1 MTQQKKERQSN
12 FELLR
17 ILLMLTI
24 PVYHLM
30 LYNGV
35 FYMDYHKNVAPGLFL
50 SSGGAITADYAFIA
64 LTSYFLLETKDRP
77 IIRRFLTFGAQVL
90 TLYVI
95 RFAVIRSLW
104 GFDSGN
110 WFVEDYI
117 LGGAWWFVAPYMVM
131 LLLYPWLNQW
141 MQKMTICW
149 HGVLCLGLGICFVA
163 NSITLRMNFVNDLIA
178 FLFTYVTMGYL
189 RRKDYQ
195 RWILPT
201 KKRWM
206 AGIYL
211 FGVLVTFFV
220 SWYVKM
226 PGVMENDAAANLIV
240 KHLIGKYAPLQF
252 VMGMSVFFFF
262 RDVQMKQSQMIN
274 RLAKS
279 VFFVFLLHET
289 VMGVYWYFGKINGQY
304 PYYSVGAF
312 WGWLLLYLLS
322 CLIVGVSAEALYT
335 KFLAPLWRRIIDK
348 ICTKFKFQ

>member
-1 MTQQKKERQSN
+1 MIQQKKERQTN

-17 ILLMLTI
+17 LLLMLTI

-104 GFDSGN
+104 GFHSGN

-141 MQKMTICW
+141 MEKIPLCW
-149 HGVLCLGLGICFVA
+149 HRALCMGLGICFVA
-163 NSITLRMNFVNDLIA
+163 NGITLQMNFVNDLIA
-178 FLFTYVTMGYL
+178 FLFTYVMMGYL
-189 RRKDYQ
+189 RRKNYQ

-211 FGVLVTFFV
+211 LGFLVTFFV

-226 PGVMENDAAANLIV
+226 PGIMSDDAAANMVV

-252 VMGMSVFFFF
+252 VMGLAVFFFF
-262 RDVQMKQSQMIN
+262 RDAQLRQSQIIN

-322 CLIVGVSAEALYT
+322 CLVVGVSAEALYT
-335 KFLAPLWRRIIDK
+335 RFLAPLWRRVIDR

>member
-35 FYMDYHKNVAPGLFL
+35 FYMDYHKNVAPGLLL

-104 GFDSGN
+104 GFHSGN

-131 LLLYPWLNQW
+131 LLLYPWFNQW
-141 MQKMTICW
+141 MEKMSLCW
-149 HGVLCLGLGICFVA
+149 HRVLCLGLGICFVA

-189 RRKDYQ
+189 RKKDYQ

-211 FGVLVTFFV
+211 FGFLVTFFV

-322 CLIVGVSAEALYT
+322 CLIVGVWAEALYT
-335 KFLAPLWRRIIDK
+335 RLLAPLWRRVIDR

>member
-35 FYMDYHKNVAPGLFL
+35 FYMDYHKNVAPGLLL

-104 GFDSGN
+104 GFHSGN

-131 LLLYPWLNQW
+131 LLLYPWFNQW
-141 MQKMTICW
+141 MEKMSLCW
-149 HGVLCLGLGICFVA
+149 HRVLCLGLGICFVA

-189 RRKDYQ
+189 RKKDYQ

-211 FGVLVTFFV
+211 FGFLVTFFV

-335 KFLAPLWRRIIDK
+335 RLLAPLWRRVIDR

>member
-1 MTQQKKERQSN
+1 MIQQKKERQTN

-17 ILLMLTI
+17 LLLMLTI

-141 MQKMTICW
+141 MEKMSLCW
-149 HGVLCLGLGICFVA
+149 HRVLCLGLGICFVA

-178 FLFTYVTMGYL
+178 FLFTYVMMGYL
-189 RRKDYQ
+189 RRKNYQ

-211 FGVLVTFFV
+211 LGFLVTFFV

-226 PGVMENDAAANLIV
+226 PGVMADDATANLVV

-252 VMGMSVFFFF
+252 VMGLAVFFFF
-262 RDVQMKQSQMIN
+262 RDVQLRQSQIIN
-274 RLAKS
+274 HLAKS

-289 VMGVYWYFGKINGQY
+289 VLGVYWYIGKIDGQY
-304 PYYSVGAF
+304 PYYSVVAF
-312 WGWLLLYLLS
+312 WGWLLIYLLS

-335 KFLAPLWRRIIDK
+335 KFLVPFWGRIIDR

>member
-17 ILLMLTI
+17 ILLMFTI

-211 FGVLVTFFV
+211 FGFLVTFFV

>member
-77 IIRRFLTFGAQVL
+77 IIRRVLTFGAQVL

-211 FGVLVTFFV
+211 FGFLVTFFV

-312 WGWLLLYLLS
+312 WGWLLIYLLS
-322 CLIVGVSAEALYT
+322 CLVVGVLAEALYT

>member
-211 FGVLVTFFV
+211 FGFLVTFFV

-262 RDVQMKQSQMIN
+262 RDVQMKQSQMNN

>member
-35 FYMDYHKNVAPGLFL
+35 FYMDYHKNVAPGLLL

-131 LLLYPWLNQW
+131 LLLYPWFNQW
-141 MQKMTICW
+141 MEKMSLCW
-149 HGVLCLGLGICFVA
+149 HRVLCLGLGICFVA

-178 FLFTYVTMGYL
+178 FLFTYVMMGYL
-189 RRKDYQ
+189 RRKNYQ

-211 FGVLVTFFV
+211 LGFLVTFFV

-226 PGVMENDAAANLIV
+226 PGVMADDAAANLVV

-252 VMGMSVFFFF
+252 VMGLAVFFFF
-262 RDVQMKQSQMIN
+262 RDVQLRQSQIIN
-274 RLAKS
+274 HLAKS

-289 VMGVYWYFGKINGQY
+289 VMGVYWYIGKIDGQY

-312 WGWLLLYLLS
+312 WGWLLIYLLS
-322 CLIVGVSAEALYT
+322 CLIVGVSAEALYI
-335 KFLAPLWRRIIDK
+335 KFVAPLWRRVIDR

>member
-1 MTQQKKERQSN
+1 MIQQKKERQTN

-17 ILLMLTI
+17 LLLMLTI

-104 GFDSGN
+104 GFHSGN

-131 LLLYPWLNQW
+131 LLVYPWLNQW
-141 MQKMTICW
+141 MEKMSLCW
-149 HGVLCLGLGICFVA
+149 HGVLCLGVGICFVT

-189 RRKDYQ
+189 RRKNYQ

-201 KKRWM
+201 RKRWM

-211 FGVLVTFFV
+211 LGFLVTFFV

-226 PGVMENDAAANLIV
+226 PGVMADDAAANLVV

-252 VMGMSVFFFF
+252 VMGLAVFFFF
-262 RDVQMKQSQMIN
+262 RDVQLRQSQIIN

-289 VMGVYWYFGKINGQY
+289 VMGVYWYLGKINGQY

-312 WGWLLLYLLS
+312 WGWLLIYLLS
-322 CLIVGVSAEALYT
+322 CLVAGVSAEALYT
-335 KFLAPLWRRIIDK
+335 KFLVPFWGRIIDR

>member
-1 MTQQKKERQSN
+1 MIQQKKERQTN

-17 ILLMLTI
+17 LLLMLTI

-141 MQKMTICW
+141 MEKMSLCW
-149 HGVLCLGLGICFVA
+149 HRVLCLGLGICFVA
-163 NSITLRMNFVNDLIA
+163 NGITLRMNFVNDLIA
-178 FLFTYVTMGYL
+178 FLFTYVMMGYL
-189 RRKDYQ
+189 RRKNYQ

-211 FGVLVTFFV
+211 LGFLVTFFV

-226 PGVMENDAAANLIV
+226 PGVMADDASANLVV

-252 VMGMSVFFFF
+252 VMGLAVFFFF
-262 RDVQMKQSQMIN
+262 RDVQLRQSQIIN
-274 RLAKS
+274 HLAKS

-289 VMGVYWYFGKINGQY
+289 VMGVYWYIGKIDGQY
-304 PYYSVGAF
+304 PHYSVGAF
-312 WGWLLLYLLS
+312 WGWLLIYLLS

-335 KFLAPLWRRIIDK
+335 KFVAPLWRRVIDR

>member
-1 MTQQKKERQSN
+1 MIQQKKERQTN

-17 ILLMLTI
+17 LLLMLTI

-50 SSGGAITADYAFIA
+50 SSGGAITADYAFIT

-141 MQKMTICW
+141 MEKMSLCW
-149 HGVLCLGLGICFVA
+149 HRVLCLGLGICFVA
-163 NSITLRMNFVNDLIA
+163 NGITLRMNFVNDLIA
-178 FLFTYVTMGYL
+178 FLFTYVMMGYL
-189 RRKDYQ
+189 RRKNYQ

-211 FGVLVTFFV
+211 LGFLVTFFV

-226 PGVMENDAAANLIV
+226 PGVMADDASANLVV

-252 VMGMSVFFFF
+252 VMGLAVFFFF
-262 RDVQMKQSQMIN
+262 RDVQLRQSQIIN
-274 RLAKS
+274 HLAKS

-289 VMGVYWYFGKINGQY
+289 VMGVYWYIGKIDGQY

-312 WGWLLLYLLS
+312 WGWLLIYLLS
-322 CLIVGVSAEALYT
+322 CLIAGVSAEALYT
-335 KFLAPLWRRIIDK
+335 KFVAPLWRRVIDR

>member
-1 MTQQKKERQSN
+1 MIQQKKERQTN

-17 ILLMLTI
+17 LLLMLTI

-141 MQKMTICW
+141 MEKMSLCW
-149 HGVLCLGLGICFVA
+149 HRVLCLGLGICFVA
-163 NSITLRMNFVNDLIA
+163 NGIALRMNFVNDLIA
-178 FLFTYVTMGYL
+178 FLFTYVMMGYL
-189 RRKDYQ
+189 RRKNYQ
-195 RWILPT
+195 RWILST

-211 FGVLVTFFV
+211 LGFLVTFFV

-226 PGVMENDAAANLIV
+226 PGVMADDATANLVV

-252 VMGMSVFFFF
+252 VMGLAVFFFF
-262 RDVQMKQSQMIN
+262 RDVQLRQSQIIN
-274 RLAKS
+274 HLAKS

-289 VMGVYWYFGKINGQY
+289 VMGVYWYIGKIDGQY

-312 WGWLLLYLLS
+312 WGWLLIYLLS

-335 KFLAPLWRRIIDK
+335 KFVAPLWRRVIDR

>member
-1 MTQQKKERQSN
+1 MIQQKKERQTN

-17 ILLMLTI
+17 LLLMFTI

-141 MQKMTICW
+141 MEKMSLCW
-149 HGVLCLGLGICFVA
+149 HRVLCLGLGICFVA

-178 FLFTYVTMGYL
+178 FLFTYVMMGYL
-189 RRKDYQ
+189 RRENYQ

-211 FGVLVTFFV
+211 LGFLVTFFV

-226 PGVMENDAAANLIV
+226 PGVMADDASANLVV

-252 VMGMSVFFFF
+252 VMGLAVFFFF
-262 RDVQMKQSQMIN
+262 RDVQLRQSQIIN
-274 RLAKS
+274 HLAKS

-289 VMGVYWYFGKINGQY
+289 VMGVYWYIGKIDGQY

-312 WGWLLLYLLS
+312 WGWLLIYLLS

-335 KFLAPLWRRIIDK
+335 KFVAPLWRRVIDR

>member
-1 MTQQKKERQSN
+1 MIQQKKERQTN

-17 ILLMLTI
+17 LLLMLTI

-131 LLLYPWLNQW
+131 LIVYPWFNQW
-141 MQKMTICW
+141 MEKMSLCW
-149 HGVLCLGLGICFVA
+149 HGVLCLGLGVCFVA

-189 RRKDYQ
+189 RRKNYQ

-211 FGVLVTFFV
+211 LGFLVTFFV
-220 SWYVKM
+220 SWYVKS
-226 PGVMENDAAANLIV
+226 PGVMADDAAANLIV
-240 KHLIGKYAPLQF
+240 KHLIGKYALLQF
-252 VMGMSVFFFF
+252 VMGLAVFFFF
-262 RDVQMKQSQMIN
+262 RDVQLRQSQIIN
-274 RLAKS
+274 HLAKS

-312 WGWLLLYLLS
+312 WGWLLIYLLS
-322 CLIVGVSAEALYT
+322 CLVVGVSAEALYT
-335 KFLAPLWRRIIDK
+335 KFLAPFWGRIIDR

>member
-211 FGVLVTFFV
+211 FGFLVTFFV

-312 WGWLLLYLLS
+312 WGWLLIYLLS
-322 CLIVGVSAEALYT
+322 CLVVGVLAEALYT

>member
-1 MTQQKKERQSN
+1 MIQQKKERQTN

-17 ILLMLTI
+17 LLLMLTI

-211 FGVLVTFFV
+211 FGFLVTFFV

-312 WGWLLLYLLS
+312 WGWLLIYLLS
-322 CLIVGVSAEALYT
+322 CLVVGVLAEALYT

>member
-104 GFDSGN
+104 GFHSGN

-149 HGVLCLGLGICFVA
+149 HGVLCLGLGICFVT
-163 NSITLRMNFVNDLIA
+163 NSITLRMNFINDLIA

-211 FGVLVTFFV
+211 FGFLVTFFV

-304 PYYSVGAF
+304 PYYSVRAF
-312 WGWLLLYLLS
+312 WGWLLIYLLS
-322 CLIVGVSAEALYT
+322 CLVVGVLAEALYT

>member
-35 FYMDYHKNVAPGLFL
+35 FYMDYHKNVAPGLLL

-104 GFDSGN
+104 GFHSGN

-131 LLLYPWLNQW
+131 LLLYPWFNQW
-141 MQKMTICW
+141 MEKMTICW

-211 FGVLVTFFV
+211 FGFLVTFFV

-312 WGWLLLYLLS
+312 WGWLLIYLLS
-322 CLIVGVSAEALYT
+322 CLVVGVLAEALYT

>member
-104 GFDSGN
+104 GFHSGN

-141 MQKMTICW
+141 MEKMTICW

-189 RRKDYQ
+189 RKKDYQ

-211 FGVLVTFFV
+211 FGFLVTFFV

-279 VFFVFLLHET
+279 VIFVFLLHET

-312 WGWLLLYLLS
+312 WGWLLIYLLS
-322 CLIVGVSAEALYT
+322 CLVVGVLAEALYT
-335 KFLAPLWRRIIDK
+335 KYLAPLWRRIIDK

>member
-104 GFDSGN
+104 GFHSGN

-149 HGVLCLGLGICFVA
+149 HGVLCLGLGICFVT

-189 RRKDYQ
+189 RRKNYQ

-211 FGVLVTFFV
+211 LGFLVTFFV

-240 KHLIGKYAPLQF
+240 KHLIGKYAPPQF

-312 WGWLLLYLLS
+312 WGWLLIYLLS
-322 CLIVGVSAEALYT
+322 CLVVGVLAEALYT
-335 KFLAPLWRRIIDK
+335 KYLAPLWRRIIDK

>member
-1 MTQQKKERQSN
+1 MIQQKNERQTN

-17 ILLMLTI
+17 LLLMLTI

-131 LLLYPWLNQW
+131 LLLYPWFNQW
-141 MQKMTICW
+141 MEKMSLCW
-149 HGVLCLGLGICFVA
+149 HGVLCLGFGVCFVA

-178 FLFTYVTMGYL
+178 FLFTYVMMGYL
-189 RRKDYQ
+189 RRKNYQ

-211 FGVLVTFFV
+211 LGFLVTFFV

-226 PGVMENDAAANLIV
+226 PGVMADDAAANLVV

-252 VMGMSVFFFF
+252 VMGLAVFFFF
-262 RDVQMKQSQMIN
+262 RDVQLRQSQIIN
-274 RLAKS
+274 HLAKS

-289 VMGVYWYFGKINGQY
+289 VMGVYWYFGKIDGQY

-312 WGWLLLYLLS
+312 WGWLLIYLLS
-322 CLIVGVSAEALYT
+322 CLVVGVSAEALYT
-335 KFLAPLWRRIIDK
+335 KFVAPLWRRVINR

>member
-1 MTQQKKERQSN
+1 MIQQKKERQTN

-17 ILLMLTI
+17 LLLMLTI

-104 GFDSGN
+104 GFHSGN

-131 LLLYPWLNQW
+131 LLLYPWFNQW
-141 MQKMTICW
+141 MEKMSLCW
-149 HGVLCLGLGICFVA
+149 HRVLCLGLGICFVA
-163 NSITLRMNFVNDLIA
+163 NGITLRMNYVNDLIA

-211 FGVLVTFFV
+211 LGFLVTFFA
-220 SWYVKM
+220 SWYVKV
-226 PGVMENDAAANLIV
+226 PGVMADDAAANLIV

-304 PYYSVGAF
+304 PYYSVRAF
-312 WGWLLLYLLS
+312 WGWLLIYLLS
-322 CLIVGVSAEALYT
+322 CLVVGVLAEALYT

>member
-1 MTQQKKERQSN
+1 MIQQKKERQTN

-17 ILLMLTI
+17 LLLMLTI

-149 HGVLCLGLGICFVA
+149 HGVLCLGLGICFVT

-178 FLFTYVTMGYL
+178 FLFTYATMGYL

-201 KKRWM
+201 KKRRM

-211 FGVLVTFFV
+211 LGFLVTFFA

-226 PGVMENDAAANLIV
+226 PGVMENDAAANLVV

-252 VMGMSVFFFF
+252 VMGLAVFFFF
-262 RDVQMKQSQMIN
+262 RDVQLRQSQIIN

-312 WGWLLLYLLS
+312 WGWLLLYLFS
-322 CLIVGVSAEALYT
+322 CLVVGVSAEALYA
-335 KFLAPLWRRIIDK
+335 KFVAPLWRRVIDR

>member
-35 FYMDYHKNVAPGLFL
+35 FYMDYHKNVAPGLLL

-104 GFDSGN
+104 GFHSGN

-131 LLLYPWLNQW
+131 LLLYPWFNQW
-141 MQKMTICW
+141 MEKMSLCW
-149 HGVLCLGLGICFVA
+149 HRVLCLGLGICFVA
-163 NSITLRMNFVNDLIA
+163 NGITLRMNFVNDLIA

-211 FGVLVTFFV
+211 FGFLVTFFV

-312 WGWLLLYLLS
+312 WGWLLIYLLS
-322 CLIVGVSAEALYT
+322 CLVVGVLAEALYT

>member
-211 FGVLVTFFV
+211 FGFLATFFV

-226 PGVMENDAAANLIV
+226 SWKM
-240 KHLIGKYAPLQF
+240 
-252 VMGMSVFFFF
+252 M
-262 RDVQMKQSQMIN
+262 
-274 RLAKS
+274 
-279 VFFVFLLHET
+279 
-289 VMGVYWYFGKINGQY
+289 
-304 PYYSVGAF
+304 
-312 WGWLLLYLLS
+312 
-322 CLIVGVSAEALYT
+322 
-335 KFLAPLWRRIIDK
+335 RRQI
-348 ICTKFKFQ
+348 

>member
-211 FGVLVTFFV
+211 FGFLVTFFV

-240 KHLIGKYAPLQF
+240 KHLIGKYALLQF

-312 WGWLLLYLLS
+312 WGWLLIYLLS
-322 CLIVGVSAEALYT
+322 CLVVGVLAEALYT

>member
-1 MTQQKKERQSN
+1 MIQQKKERQTN

-17 ILLMLTI
+17 LLLMLTI

-35 FYMDYHKNVAPGLFL
+35 IYMDYHKNVAPGLFL

-141 MQKMTICW
+141 MEKMSLCW
-149 HGVLCLGLGICFVA
+149 HRVLCLGLGICFVA
-163 NSITLRMNFVNDLIA
+163 NGITLWMNFVNDLIA
-178 FLFTYVTMGYL
+178 FLFTYVMMGYL
-189 RRKDYQ
+189 RRKNYQ

-211 FGVLVTFFV
+211 LGFLVTFFV

-226 PGVMENDAAANLIV
+226 PGVMADDAAANLVV

-252 VMGMSVFFFF
+252 VMGLAVFFFF
-262 RDVQMKQSQMIN
+262 RDVQLRQSQIIN
-274 RLAKS
+274 HLAKS

-289 VMGVYWYFGKINGQY
+289 VMGVYWYIGKIDGQY

-312 WGWLLLYLLS
+312 WGWLLIYLLS
-322 CLIVGVSAEALYT
+322 CLVVGVSAEALYT
-335 KFLAPLWRRIIDK
+335 KFVAPLWRRVIDR